1 MTGPFSVM
9 RRLVKD
15 ARGNALVEFA
25 LSFPVMLLVTL
36 MIFDIG
42 RALFVYTS
50 VNNLAAEGVR
60 FASVHGSASPAPRSA
75 TEVETFVISRAA
87 GLEPSLVNVAVVYDE
102 SAATGAAVE
111 ITVTYNLDLFL
122 NPVFDFAN
130 ITLEGNSRMTML

>member
-1 MTGPFSVM
+1 MAVFS
-9 RRLVKD
+9 RLTRLAKD

-36 MIFDIG
+36 MIFDVG

-60 FASVHGSASPAPRSA
+60 YASVHGITSPEPR
-75 TEVETFVISRAA
+75 TITQVQNFVVARAA
-87 GLEPSLVNVAVVYDE
+87 GLDPDLVNVTVNYEE
-102 SAATGAAVE
+102 SSVTGDAVE

-130 ITLEGNSRMTML
+130 LTLEGYSRMTML

>member
-1 MTGPFSVM
+1 MALFDRISSLA
-9 RRLVKD
+9 RD

-25 LSFPVMLLVTL
+25 LSFPIMLLVTL

-50 VNNLAAEGVR
+50 VTNLAAEGVR
-60 FASVHGSASPAPRSA
+60 YASVHGSSSPEPRSA
-75 TEVETFVISRAA
+75 TEVEAFVKDRAA
-87 GLEPSLVNVAVVYDE
+87 GLEAALVNVAVVYDE
-102 SAATGAAVE
+102 SAATGAAVQ

-130 ITLEGNSRMTML
+130 ITLEGTSRMTML